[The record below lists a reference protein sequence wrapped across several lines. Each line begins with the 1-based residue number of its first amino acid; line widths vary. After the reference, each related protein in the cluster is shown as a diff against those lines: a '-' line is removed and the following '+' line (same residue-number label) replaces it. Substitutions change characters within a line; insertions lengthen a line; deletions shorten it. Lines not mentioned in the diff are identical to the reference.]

1 MEPLPPETIP
11 LDGSFDLQVC
21 ADSVAEF
28 LFRFWVENEL
38 YFSKGSRK
46 SPADVKA
53 YAAELAALRES
64 NDRATRQR
72 RATEES

>member
-1 MEPLPPETIP
+1 MSGSRCPPETIP

-38 YFSKGSRK
+38 YFTQGITGVACRGEG
-46 SPADVKA
+46 V
-53 YAAELAALRES
+53 RG
-64 NDRATRQR
+64 
-72 RATEES
+72 